1 MKVLVV
7 LIITSLFFVA
17 LLFCVQNLDQEITVT
32 FWPYVS
38 PPLPVYVVTGLAVLL
53 GVAATGLVALIEGVK
68 LNVRN
73 LKLSRQV
80 KKLEAELDSLRG
92 LALGSGAPE
101 AEDEPTQA
109 APGDEG
115 DEPRIPTA

>member
-80 KKLEAELDSLRG
+80 KKLETELDSLRG

>member
-92 LALGSGAPE
+92 LALGSWAPE
-101 AEDEPTQA
+101 AEVVPTQA

>member
-7 LIITSLFFVA
+7 LIVTSLFLVA
-17 LLFCVQNLDQEITVT
+17 LLFCVQNLDQEITVS

-38 PPLPVYVVTGLAVLL
+38 PPLPVYVVAGLAVLL
-53 GVAATGLVALIEGVK
+53 GAAATGLVALIEGVK

-73 LKLSRQV
+73 LQLSRRV

-101 AEDEPTQA
+101 TEEELTQA
-109 APGDEG
+109 GPGDEG
-115 DEPRIPTA
+115 DEPHVPTD